1 MERATNIEMNPDSG
15 PISTASQGRV
25 LVVEDEMIVAMLVE
39 DMMSDLGFEIA
50 GVAGRLN
57 DAFRHLEKMDFD
69 VAVLD
74 VSLNGEQ
81 VFPFARALEER
92 HIPFVFATAYGARG
106 IPSEFAKHPVV
117 QKPFRAED
125 LAQAIEKIS

>member
-1 MERATNIEMNPDSG
+1 MDGATNLERNTDSEPFRSG
-15 PISTASQGRV
+15 SQRRV

-39 DMMSDLGFEIA
+39 DMMGDLGFEVA

-57 DAFRHLEKMDFD
+57 DAFKLLETTDFD

-74 VSLNGEQ
+74 VSLNGEL

-92 HIPFVFATAYGARG
+92 HLPFIFATAYGARG
-106 IPSEFAKHPVV
+106 IPHEFATHPVV
-117 QKPFRAED
+117 QKPFRTQD
-125 LAQAIEKIS
+125 LAQAIERVA